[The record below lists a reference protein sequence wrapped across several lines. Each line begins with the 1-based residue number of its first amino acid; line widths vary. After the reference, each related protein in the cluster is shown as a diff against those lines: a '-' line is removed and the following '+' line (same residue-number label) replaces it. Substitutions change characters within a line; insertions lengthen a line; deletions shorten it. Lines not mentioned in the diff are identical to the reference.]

1 MELKRILAKDLRSA
15 SDQAMARHGPD
26 AMIIMTGQYQGLT
39 ELIIAVESPG
49 QGVSS
54 ATAAQTAPAAPP
66 TPASPDTPPAV
77 TEPTVIASAGS
88 HEPSREIV
96 DTIRSEIAMLRQEM
110 LGAGRLGGSG
120 QLPAHAPE
128 VRSMIHHLL
137 DEGVPGRLQARL
149 APAFAQAQTA
159 AEALEGLGELL
170 GDLLEPVFT
179 PLEDDEWSGVHVL
192 YGPPGAGKT
201 MMCARL
207 AGTAVTRLGSQG
219 VAWISY
225 QDPRLGAWSQTQA
238 LAAQIG
244 VDAFRARD
252 AEALAVL
259 LDELDNRGAVFVD
272 TAHSDGQRLADELH
286 SIADRGRPV
295 HLHAVVGA
303 DASVQTLRRLAASA
317 VGQTMMVTRLDVAS
331 QPWPLIDHL
340 VCEGTWRVCAVSGAT
355 STSTSDRTQ
364 AQVPRRL
371 VESTLLPL
379 LEHRPDGG
387 SIVTRPDQTEALHA

>member
-1 MELKRILAKDLRSA
+1 MELKRILAKDLRTA

-39 ELIIAVESPG
+39 ELIIAVESTHTEAPQAAETAQAEPAPG
-49 QGVSS
+49 IVGAS
-54 ATAAQTAPAAPP
+54 ALPP
-66 TPASPDTPPAV
+66 DAGIVPRAG
-77 TEPTVIASAGS
+77 TEPGPGPDAG
-88 HEPSREIV
+88 REIV

-110 LGAGRLGGSG
+110 LGTGRLGSGSN
-120 QLPAHAPE
+120 LPAHAPE

-149 APAFAQAQTA
+149 APAFAEARSA
-159 AEALEGLGELL
+159 ADALDRLSELL
-170 GDLLEPVFT
+170 GQLLEPVFM
-179 PLEDDEWSGVHVL
+179 PLDDDDWSGVHIL

-207 AGTAVTRLGSQG
+207 AGTAAARHGSQH

-252 AEALAVL
+252 ADALGVL
-259 LDELDNRGAVFVD
+259 LDELDDRGVVFVD
-272 TAHSDGQRLADELH
+272 TSHADGQRLADELQA
-286 SIADRGRPV
+286 IADRGQTV

-303 DASVQTLRRLAASA
+303 DASVQTLRRLSA
-317 VGQTMMVTRLDVAS
+317 RSGGSTMMVTRLDVAS

-340 VCEGTWRVCAVSGAT
+340 VCEGTWRVCAVSGAANT
-355 STSTSDRTQ
+355 AERSQ
-364 AQVPRRL
+364 APVPRRL
-371 VESTLLPL
+371 VESTLSPL
-379 LEHRPDGG
+379 LEGRPE
-387 SIVTRPDQTEALHA
+387 SRSVTTRPDETEALHA

>member
-39 ELIIAVESPG
+39 ELIIAVESLSHSTAAATEAQATP
-49 QGVSS
+49 S
-54 ATAAQTAPAAPP
+54 ATTAPS
-66 TPASPDTPPAV
+66 PADAHPPA
-77 TEPTVIASAGS
+77 TEPTVVTAVAQ
-88 HEPSREIV
+88 EPSREIV
-96 DTIRSEIAMLRQEM
+96 DTIRSEMAMLRQEM
-110 LGAGRLGGSG
+110 LGASRLGSSSH
-120 QLPAHAPE
+120 LPAHSPE

-137 DEGVPGRLQARL
+137 DEGVPGRLQGRL

-159 AEALEGLGELL
+159 AEALERLGELL
-170 GDLLEPVFT
+170 GEMLEPVFT
-179 PLEDDEWSGVHVL
+179 PPEEDDWSGVHVL

-207 AGTAVTRLGSQG
+207 AGMAVTRLGSQG

-225 QDPRLGAWSQTQA
+225 QDARLGAWSQTLA

-244 VDAFRARD
+244 VDAYRARD

-259 LDELDNRGAVFVD
+259 LDELDDRSTVFVD
-272 TAHSDGQRLADELH
+272 TSLGDGQRLADELQ
-286 SIADRGRPV
+286 SIVHRGLPV

-317 VGQTMMVTRLDVAS
+317 AGETMMITRLDVAG

-355 STSTSDRTQ
+355 NASDKAQ

-379 LEHRPDGG
+379 LGHRPGAAP
-387 SIVTRPDQTEALHA
+387 VATRPDTTEALHA

>member
-39 ELIIAVESPG
+39 ELIIAVESPSDSAVKAPNAPG
-49 QGVSS
+49 QAHS
-54 ATAAQTAPAAPP
+54 PP
-66 TPASPDTPPAV
+66 PPASPEAPVTTAEASVAAGVPP
-77 TEPTVIASAGS
+77 S
-88 HEPSREIV
+88 EPSREIV

-110 LGAGRLGGSG
+110 LGASRLGASAAM
-120 QLPAHAPE
+120 PAHAPE

-149 APAFAQAQTA
+149 APAFAQARNA
-159 AEALEGLGELL
+159 AQALESLGELL
-170 GDLLEPVFT
+170 GDLLEPVFA
-179 PLEDDEWSGVHVL
+179 PPEDDDWSGVHIL

-207 AGTAVTRLGSQG
+207 AGVAATRLGSQG

-252 AEALAVL
+252 AESLAVL
-259 LDELDNRGAVFVD
+259 LDELDDRGAVFVD
-272 TAHSDGQRLADELH
+272 TAHSDGQRLAGELR

-303 DASVQTLRRLAASA
+303 DASVQTLRRLAATA
-317 VGQTMMVTRLDVAS
+317 GGQTMMVTRLDVAS

-340 VCEGTWRVCAVSGAT
+340 VCEGTWRVCAVSAAT
-355 STSTSDRTQ
+355 NTSDRAQT
-364 AQVPRRL
+364 QVPRRL
-371 VESTLLPL
+371 VESTLSPL
-379 LEHRPDGG
+379 LSHRHDVRTVVKHPDE
-387 SIVTRPDQTEALHA
+387 TEALDA

>member
-15 SDQAMARHGPD
+15 SDQAMAHHGPD
-26 AMIIMTGQYQGLT
+26 AMIIMTGQYQGLA
-39 ELIIAVESPG
+39 EMIIAVESPSDG
-49 QGVSS
+49 TLKTNG
-54 ATAAQTAPAAPP
+54 AAAAQTSASSA
-66 TPASPDTPPAV
+66 PASPEVPAAADAHV
-77 TEPTVIASAGS
+77 HANAPAP
-88 HEPSREIV
+88 EPSREIV
-96 DTIRSEIAMLRQEM
+96 DTIRSEMAMLRQEM
-110 LGAGRLGGSG
+110 LGAGRLGTNAAM
-120 QLPAHAPE
+120 PAHAPE
-128 VRSMIHHLL
+128 VRSMIHHML

-149 APAFAQAQTA
+149 APAFAQAQNA
-159 AEALEGLGELL
+159 AEALDSLGALL
-170 GDLLEPVFT
+170 SDLLEPIFA
-179 PLEDDEWSGVHVL
+179 PPDDDEWSGVHIL

-207 AGTAVTRLGSQG
+207 AGVAATQLGSQG

-259 LDELDNRGAVFVD
+259 LDELDDRGAVFVD
-272 TAHSDGQRLADELH
+272 TAHSDGQRLAAELRA
-286 SIADRGRPV
+286 IADRGLPV

-303 DASVQTLRRLAASA
+303 DASVQTLRRLAATA
-317 VGQTMMVTRLDVAS
+317 GGHTMMVTRLDVAS

-340 VCEGTWRVCAVSGAT
+340 VCEGTWRVRAVSGAT
-355 STSTSDRTQ
+355 NTSERAQ

-379 LEHRPDGG
+379 LEHRPG
-387 SIVTRPDQTEALHA
+387 VRAVATRADQTEALHD

>member
-49 QGVSS
+49 QGLAG
-54 ATAAQTAPAAPP
+54 ATGAPAAPA
-66 TPASPDTPPAV
+66 PASAAPDPAPAV
-77 TEPTVIASAGS
+77 TEPTVIASAGT

-110 LGAGRLGGSG
+110 LGVGRLGSSAH
-120 QLPAHAPE
+120 LPAHAPE
-128 VRSMIHHLL
+128 VRSMVHHLL

-159 AEALEGLGELL
+159 AEALESLGELL
-170 GDLLEPVFT
+170 GDLLEPVFA

-207 AGTAVTRLGSQG
+207 AGAAVTRLGSQG

-259 LDELDNRGAVFVD
+259 LDELDDRGAVIVD

-340 VCEGTWRVCAVSGAT
+340 VCEGTWRVCAVSGASGT
-355 STSTSDRTQ
+355 GDRSQ

-387 SIVTRPDQTEALHA
+387 SVVTRPDQTEALHA

>member
-39 ELIIAVESPG
+39 ELIIAIESPAH
-49 QGVSS
+49 SI
-54 ATAAQTAPAAPP
+54 AAAAQAQVTPSAAAAPAPAEAPP
-66 TPASPDTPPAV
+66 AAAEPILVTAV
-77 TEPTVIASAGS
+77 PQ
-88 HEPSREIV
+88 EPSREIV
-96 DTIRSEIAMLRQEM
+96 DTIRSEMAMLRQEM
-110 LGAGRLGGSG
+110 LGAGRLGGSAN
-120 QLPAHAPE
+120 LPAHAPE
-128 VRSMIHHLL
+128 VRSMIHHLM

-159 AEALEGLGELL
+159 AEALERLGELL
-170 GDLLEPVFT
+170 GEMLEPVFT
-179 PLEDDEWSGVHVL
+179 PPEEDDWSGVHVL

-207 AGTAVTRLGSQG
+207 AGMAVTRLGSQG

-225 QDPRLGAWSQTQA
+225 QDSRLGAWSQTLA

-259 LDELDNRGAVFVD
+259 LDELDDRGTVFVD
-272 TAHSDGQRLADELH
+272 TALGDGQRLADELQ
-286 SIADRGRPV
+286 SIVHRGLPV

-317 VGQTMMVTRLDVAS
+317 AGETMMVTRLDVAG

-355 STSTSDRTQ
+355 NTSDRPQ

-379 LEHRPDGG
+379 LAHRPGTEPPA
-387 SIVTRPDQTEALHA
+387 TRPDPTEALHA